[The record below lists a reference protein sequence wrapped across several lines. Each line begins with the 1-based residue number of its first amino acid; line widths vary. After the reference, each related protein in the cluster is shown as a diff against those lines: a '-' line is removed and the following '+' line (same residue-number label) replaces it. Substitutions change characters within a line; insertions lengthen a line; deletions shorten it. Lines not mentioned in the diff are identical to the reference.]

1 MSRPSLFSLL
11 LCVAL
16 VGACGSS
23 RQVGDETPAPLDS
36 KTTLRV
42 DNAGFLDMTVYV
54 LDGSQRVRLGI
65 ANSHVV
71 TELIIPPHLVRGV
84 TSLRFL
90 ADPIGGN
97 RAPVSDEITVEP
109 GDQVTLFIAAN

>member
-1 MSRPSLFSLL
+1 MSRLSLFPLL

-16 VGACGSS
+16 IAGCGSS
-23 RQVGDETPAPLDS
+23 RQAGHETPAPLDA
-36 KTTLRV
+36 KTTVRV

-65 ANSHVV
+65 ANGHAV
-71 TELIIPPHLVRGV
+71 TKLTIPPHLVRGV
-84 TSLRFL
+84 STLRFL

-97 RAPVSDEITVEP
+97 RAPVSDQIVVEP
-109 GDQVTLFIAAN
+109 GDQVTLFIPAD